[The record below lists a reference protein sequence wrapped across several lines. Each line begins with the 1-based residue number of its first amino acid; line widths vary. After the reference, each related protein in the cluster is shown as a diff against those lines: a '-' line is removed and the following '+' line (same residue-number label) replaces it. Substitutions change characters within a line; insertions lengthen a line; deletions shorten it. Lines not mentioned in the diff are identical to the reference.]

1 MSLPESE
8 QRGRLLTIK
17 DWKHQQSLP
26 CLYRAMEEAGLSQEK
41 LHIMKSLFLR
51 RISRTNI
58 KVFAERAQ
66 KTETTHMTELSAQK
80 LEQLARARELA
91 KAARE
96 RIRGLSDQEKAEHL
110 RLKAEA
116 LQRRAEGKASRLAK
130 KELPSTQA
138 QKSEDP
144 EREEEPVVQ
153 PAEPDV
159 VPVADD
165 GPAPDP
171 LPVPDPPPP
180 VERAPTRRRKR
191 RIIVE
196 ESSSDSGSSVEEEI
210 VMSRGSRRARS
221 APASSHSHNKVLEPH
236 AGQRQKQ
243 VEQPDESH
251 MHMFQLRA
259 LGLI

>member
-1 MSLPESE
+1 
-8 QRGRLLTIK
+8 
-17 DWKHQQSLP
+17 
-26 CLYRAMEEAGLSQEK
+26 
-41 LHIMKSLFLR
+41 
-51 RISRTNI
+51 
-58 KVFAERAQ
+58 
-66 KTETTHMTELSAQK
+66 MTELSAQK

-116 LQRRAEGKASRLAK
+116 LQRRADGKASRLAK
-130 KELPSTQA
+130 KEVPSTQA

-153 PAEPDV
+153 PAEPDKPDV
-159 VPVADD
+159 VTVAED

-171 LPVPDPPPP
+171 LPVMDPPPP

-210 VMSRGSRRARS
+210 VMSRGSRRGRS
-221 APASSHSHNKVLEPH
+221 APVSSHSHNKVLEAH
-236 AGQRQKQ
+236 GGQREKQ

-251 MHMFQLRA
+251 MHMIQLRA